1 MKVLYK
7 ETVVQWIT
15 VDIPDLDE
23 SDKEDLES
31 ASRMTIW
38 AEVQENGWDGEEVL
52 ENSFE
57 EVND

>member
-7 ETVVQWIT
+7 ETIVQWIT

-38 AEVQENGWDGEEVL
+38 EAVQENGWDGEEVL

-57 EVND
+57 KADD